1 MKYIEKLLIKNQ
13 IKMPIPEPK
22 QGEHEKEFVQRCMTD
37 DKMVTEYPDKDQ
49 RYTVCRSQ
57 IKSK

>member
-1 MKYIEKLLIKNQ
+1 
-13 IKMPIPEPK
+13 MPIPEPK
-22 QGEHEKEFVQRCMTD
+22 QGEQEKEFVQRCMTD

-49 RYTVCRSQ
+49 RYTVCISQ